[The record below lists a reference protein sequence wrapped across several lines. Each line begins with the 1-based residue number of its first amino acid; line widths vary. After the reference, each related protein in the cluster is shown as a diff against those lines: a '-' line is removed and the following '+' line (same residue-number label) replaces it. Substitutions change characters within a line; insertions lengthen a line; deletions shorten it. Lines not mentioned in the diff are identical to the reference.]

1 MQSGCSNQLQKI
13 FAVQSKIADIHP
25 LLERVFPVALVEDGQ
40 FLIFDVDPSGE
51 RFAFIKQVATPMP
64 IPQGVRAAFP
74 LECYGNKM
82 VCVVTGEVFDSLEG
96 YVTIFHEFIH
106 CQQFETCELELKQT
120 LGIAREAQAEGDHMW
135 EINYP
140 FPYDAARFVELYTA
154 FLRAAEGAQAD
165 EVLECRRQLKQGLD
179 VDDFEYMVWQE
190 WKEGFARFVE
200 NRVRRRLGLEE
211 NHGGREEPFERV
223 LFYEGG
229 ARFIE
234 FLEAREPHSVVSIKK
249 LFDRMVQ

>member
-1 MQSGCSNQLQKI
+1 MQSGYSNQLQKI

-25 LLERVFPVALVEDGQ
+25 LLERVFPIALVEDGQ
-40 FLIFDVDPSGE
+40 FLIFDADPSGE
-51 RFAFIKQVATPMP
+51 RFAFVKQVATPMP

-74 LECYGNKM
+74 LESYGNKV
-82 VCVVTGEVFDSLEG
+82 VCVVTGEVFDSLDG

-106 CQQFETCELELKQT
+106 CQQFETCELELKQA
-120 LGIAREAQAEGDHMW
+120 LGIARKAQAEGDQMW

-140 FPYDAARFVELYTA
+140 FPYDAAHFVELYTV
-154 FLRAAEGAQAD
+154 FLGAVEEDQAD
-165 EVLECRRQLKQGLD
+165 EVLERRRQLKRGLD
-179 VDDFEYMVWQE
+179 ADDFEYMVWQE
-190 WKEGFARFVE
+190 WKEGFARLVE
-200 NRVRRRLGLEE
+200 NHIRRRLGLEE

-234 FLEAREPHSVVSIKK
+234 FLEAREPHLTMDIEK
-249 LFDRMVQ
+249 LFDRMLQ